1 MNNEQVGDIIVKSS
15 NLKPLKASKE
25 YYLNTTDE
33 YPILFIISSLIKGN
47 SFFSG
52 IADLKNKESDRV
64 KEMQKI
70 LKQIGVYSKFKNGKL
85 LIKGN
90 KFKNNNFNK
99 IKVPDLGD
107 HRICMSTAI
116 LALLTGLEVKI
127 KNFETVGTSSPNFL
141 RIVKQLG
148 GSFEKKKL

>member
-1 MNNEQVGDIIVKSS
+1 
-15 NLKPLKASKE
+15 
-25 YYLNTTDE
+25 
-33 YPILFIISSLIKGN
+33 
-47 SFFSG
+47 
-52 IADLKNKESDRV
+52 
-64 KEMQKI
+64 MQKI
-70 LKQIGVYSKFKNGKL
+70 LKQIGVSSKYNDGKL